1 MYKRLV
7 GMALVFGM
15 AATAPPLAAH
25 AQTLARTLAQTVC
38 GDRAS
43 IVATLKNKHGES
55 TIGIGLSGPK
65 AAFEVWRARRT
76 GSWTITVTHA
86 NNKTCILATGSDWL
100 DDTPPPPKKAYP
112 AALAG

>member
-15 AATAPPLAAH
+15 AATAPPLAA
-25 AQTLARTLAQTVC
+25 QAQTVC

-100 DDTPPPPKKAYP
+100 DDTPPPRKKLRP
-112 AALAG
+112 AALAE